1 AGGRSGRLAGGKDK
15 DRPKDEL
22 AQEGLRRCHGV
33 VFFGADGALL
43 EAAFEANAA
52 FVPFEDRPVTV
63 RVATLAEAV
72 AQARDIATSGEV
84 VLLSPAS
91 TSFDAYKNF
100 EERGEEFRALVRAM
114 AAQTEES

>member
-1 AGGRSGRLAGGKDK
+1 M
-15 DRPKDEL
+15 
-22 AQEGLRRCHGV
+22 
-33 VFFGADGALL
+33 
-43 EAAFEANAA
+43 
-52 FVPFEDRPVTV
+52 TV

-72 AQARDIATSGEV
+72 AHARDIATSGEV
-84 VLLSPAS
+84 VLLSPAC